1 MLQVSEVSTFYGR
14 IQALSAVSLQVQPG
28 EIVSLIGANGAG
40 KTTLLNTISGILTA
54 GSGEIHFDGR
64 PITHLPA
71 EQIVRMGISH
81 VPERR
86 QLFGSL
92 TVLENLT
99 LGAYARAGRDGRAAI
114 RRSMERVFELFPVLR
129 ERSAQL
135 AGTLSGGEQQMVA
148 VGRGLMANPRLMLLD
163 EPSLGLA
170 PLLVREIFEIVAE
183 LRRAGTT
190 ILLVEQNARAALRV
204 ADRAYVLEN
213 GRIALHGT
221 AAELAADEAVQKAY
235 LGRQNHKPQPPTLTP
250 HSNSPL

>member
-213 GRIALHGT
+213 GRI
-221 AAELAADEAVQKAY
+221 
-235 LGRQNHKPQPPTLTP
+235 
-250 HSNSPL
+250 